1 VDQFDLWIPNGFT
14 PFVVNPNCTLQGS
27 MVKFGQELPQ
37 NSIGANLLDV
47 EPTHLG
53 CNCGDATPSTLFG

>member
-1 VDQFDLWIPNGFT
+1 
-14 PFVVNPNCTLQGS
+14 

-47 EPTHLG
+47 KPTHLG
-53 CNCGDATPSTLFG
+53 CSYDNATPSTLLG

>member
-1 VDQFDLWIPNGFT
+1 
-14 PFVVNPNCTLQGS
+14 

-47 EPTHLG
+47 EPTHIG
-53 CNCGDATPSTLFG
+53 YSCGDATPSTLLG